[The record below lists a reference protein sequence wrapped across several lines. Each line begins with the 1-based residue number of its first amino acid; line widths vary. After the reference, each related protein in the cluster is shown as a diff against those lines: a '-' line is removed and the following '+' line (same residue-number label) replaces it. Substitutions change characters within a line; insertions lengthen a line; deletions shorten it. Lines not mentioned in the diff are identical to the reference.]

1 MPALITTKTA
11 INLENNQMILVKNNQ
26 NIPAPEP
33 DSIPDSCSPDS
44 SSPDVRSL
52 PDDTSP
58 EAGRS
63 IPGKSSPEAD
73 SIPDEPSPETG
84 SIPDES
90 SPEADSIQDKLC
102 KIKLRIAVNNQY
114 IKAVINQSGY

>member
-1 MPALITTKTA
+1 
-11 INLENNQMILVKNNQ
+11 MILVKNNQ

-33 DSIPDSCSPDS
+33 DSIPDSCCPDL

-58 EAGRS
+58 GSGS
-63 IPGKSSPEAD
+63 IPGKSSPKAD
-73 SIPDEPSPETG
+73 SIPDESSPEAG

-90 SPEADSIQDKLC
+90 SPEADPTPDKLC
-102 KIKLRIAVNNQY
+102 EIKLRITVNNQY